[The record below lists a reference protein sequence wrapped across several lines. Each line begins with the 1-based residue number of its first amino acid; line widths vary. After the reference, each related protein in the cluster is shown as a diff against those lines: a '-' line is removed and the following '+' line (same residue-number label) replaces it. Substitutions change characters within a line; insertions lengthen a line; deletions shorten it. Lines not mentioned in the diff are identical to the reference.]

1 MADGVADRV
10 ETTPASLIDKTAP
23 AAGPMIADTA
33 PPTPWQ
39 VMRMRAM
46 HHWGFQIGS
55 AIVLLALI
63 CALFAPWIAPYD
75 PYAQDL
81 TRRLI
86 PPVWEQGGS
95 WAHIFGTD
103 GFGRD
108 YFSRV
113 LYGARITMIVAF
125 GAAVMSGI
133 VGSILGITGG
143 YYGGRVD
150 AVVVFLINVKLALPG
165 ILIALSLVS
174 IFGGSLL
181 VMVLV
186 LGFLFWDRFAVVT
199 RTATQQ
205 VRANDFVAA
214 AEALG
219 ASRLWILF
227 REILPNVMNQIIV
240 VASLEMAVAI
250 LVEAALSFLG
260 LGIQPPTP
268 SWGLLVSEGRPF
280 MFFKPYL
287 IMLPGLAIFSL
298 VMAINLL
305 GDGLRDITAPQ
316 GRN

>member
-1 MADGVADRV
+1 MANGIYSKGIGATVKAGSPQAGDVAV
-10 ETTPASLIDKTAP
+10 E
-23 AAGPMIADTA
+23 IADIA
-33 PPTPWQ
+33 PPSPGQ
-39 VMRMRAM
+39 VMRMRAAR
-46 HHWGFQIGS
+46 HNGFHIGLAVVVIAVLC
-55 AIVLLALI
+55 AI
-63 CALFAPWIAPYD
+63 FAPLLAPYD

-81 TRRLI
+81 TRRLV
-86 PPVWEQGGS
+86 PPVWEPGGS

-108 YFSRV
+108 YLSRII
-113 LYGARITMIVAF
+113 YGTRVTMIVAF

-133 VGSILGITGG
+133 VGSLLGIVGG
-143 YYGGRVD
+143 YFGGRVD
-150 AVVVFLINVKLALPG
+150 ALVVFLINVKLALPG
-165 ILIALSLVS
+165 VLIALSLVS

-181 VMVLV
+181 VVVLV
-186 LGFLFWDRFAVVT
+186 IGFLFWDRFAVVT

-205 VRANDFVAA
+205 LRANDYVAA
-214 AEALG
+214 AEAIG
-219 ASRLWILF
+219 ASRSWILF
-227 REILPNVMNQIIV
+227 REILPNLMNQIIV

-287 IMLPGLAIFSL
+287 IMLPGLAIFAL

-305 GDGLRDITAPQ
+305 GDGVRDITAPQ
-316 GRN
+316 GRG